1 MSSQRLVIA
10 IDGPAGSG
18 KTTVART
25 LATILGVPYVDTGA
39 MYRAFT
45 LKLLRTGSIEEVDS
59 WVPLLDE
66 TKIESIGGL
75 TMLDSD
81 DVTREIRDHS
91 VDSEVSRVAA
101 NPAVRAWM
109 VSRQR
114 AEVGPQGVV
123 MEGRDIGTVVLPDA
137 FLKVYLTAD
146 PSVRAQRRATQN
158 DSEAVDS
165 TLESIEERDRRDS
178 IRSASPLKQAED
190 AILVDTTGKDVDEV
204 VAHIMSLIAASR

>member
-1 MSSQRLVIA
+1 MTSKKLVIA

-25 LATILGVPYVDTGA
+25 LATLLGVPYVDTGA

-45 LKLLRTGSIEEVDS
+45 LKLLRTGSVDEVDS
-59 WVPLLDE
+59 WIPLLDE
-66 TKIESIGGL
+66 TKIESREGL
-75 TMLDSD
+75 TLLDGA
-81 DVTREIRDHS
+81 DVTSEIRDHS

-101 NPAVRAWM
+101 SPSVRAWM
-109 VSRQR
+109 LSRQR

-123 MEGRDIGTVVLPDA
+123 MEGRDIGTVVLPEA
-137 FLKVYLTAD
+137 SLKVFLTAD
-146 PSVRAQRRATQN
+146 PTVRAQRRATQN
-158 DSEAVDS
+158 DSDAVDS

-190 AILVDTTGKDVDEV
+190 AVLVDTTGKGVDEV
-204 VAHIMSLIAASR
+204 VAQIMSLIAASR